1 MEKAVNAVFAY
12 LRTIQVSDYVD
23 ILITAVVIYYMITWL
38 RETRAMQLVKG
49 IIVVFVVL
57 ALSDWFHLTIIN
69 YILSAIV
76 QVGVFA
82 LVVLFQPELRSLLER
97 LGRSRVGK
105 LIDIATNE
113 PGLGDNGNDTV
124 VDSIVDAVTDMSRER
139 TGALIV
145 IERDTK
151 LGDHTKRG
159 TKIDADVSKEL
170 LMNIFF
176 KNSPLHDG
184 AVIVRNGRIHSA
196 GCFLPLT
203 SNDNLSAEL
212 GTRHRAALGISEVS
226 DAMIIVV
233 SEESGRI
240 SIALGGSLTRNVTRE
255 PLKHALERFF
265 DSEAERNFV
274 KFLANLKK
282 GGSFNGK
289 GKK

>member
-1 MEKAVNAVFAY
+1 MEKAINAVFAY

-23 ILITAVVIYYMITWL
+23 ILITAVIIYYMITWL

-49 IIVVFVVL
+49 IIVVFAVL
-57 ALSDWFHLTIIN
+57 ALSGWFHLTIIN

-82 LVVLFQPELRSLLER
+82 LVVLFQPELRSILER

-113 PGLGDNGNDTV
+113 PGQGENGDDNV

-170 LMNIFF
+170 LENIFF

-233 SEESGRI
+233 SEETGRI

-255 PLKHALERFF
+255 PLKHALERFL

-274 KFLANLKK
+274 KFFVNLKK
-282 GGSFNGK
+282 GGSISGK
-289 GKK
+289 EKK

>member
-113 PGLGDNGNDTV
+113 PGQGDNGNDTV

-274 KFLANLKK
+274 KFLTNLKK

>member
-113 PGLGDNGNDTV
+113 PGQGDSGNDTV

-274 KFLANLKK
+274 KFLSNLKK

>member
-1 MEKAVNAVFAY
+1 MDTVIAY
-12 LRTIQVSDYVD
+12 LKMIQVSDYVD
-23 ILITAVVIYYMITWL
+23 ILITAIVIYYMITWL

-69 YILSAIV
+69 YILGAIV

-105 LIDIATNE
+105 LIDIATHE
-113 PGLGDNGNDTV
+113 MGTGENGGESVT
-124 VDSIVDAVTDMSRER
+124 DSIVDAVSEMSREK

-159 TKIDADVSKEL
+159 TKIDADVSREL

-233 SEESGRI
+233 SEETGRI
-240 SIALGGSLTRNVTRE
+240 SIALGGSLTRNVTKE
-255 PLKHALERFF
+255 PLRHALERFF
-265 DSEAERNFV
+265 DSEAERNFTRLLNN
-274 KFLANLKK
+274 FKK
-282 GGSFNGK
+282 GGAFSGK
-289 GKK
+289 IKK

>member
-1 MEKAVNAVFAY
+1 VEKAVNAVFAY

-113 PGLGDNGNDTV
+113 PGQGDNGNDTV

>member
-57 ALSDWFHLTIIN
+57 ALSDWVHLTIIN

-113 PGLGDNGNDTV
+113 PGQGDNGNDTV

-265 DSEAERNFV
+265 DYEAERNFV

>member
-1 MEKAVNAVFAY
+1 MEKAINAVFAY

-23 ILITAVVIYYMITWL
+23 ILITAVIIYYMITWL

-49 IIVVFVVL
+49 IIVVFAVL
-57 ALSDWFHLTIIN
+57 ALSGWFHLTIIN

-82 LVVLFQPELRSLLER
+82 LVVLFQPELRSILER

-113 PGLGDNGNDTV
+113 PGQGENGDDNV

-170 LMNIFF
+170 LENIFF

-233 SEESGRI
+233 SEETGRI

-274 KFLANLKK
+274 KFFVNLKK
-282 GGSFNGK
+282 GGSISGK
-289 GKK
+289 EKK

>member
-113 PGLGDNGNDTV
+113 PGQGDNGNDTV

>member
-1 MEKAVNAVFAY
+1 MRNAIDVVFAY
-12 LRTIQVSDYVD
+12 LKMIQPSDYVD
-23 ILITAVVIYYMITWL
+23 ILITAVIIYSMITWL

-49 IIVVFVVL
+49 IIVVFAVL
-57 ALSDWFHLTIIN
+57 AISNWFHLTIIN

-105 LIDIATNE
+105 LIDYATNE
-113 PGLGDNGNDTV
+113 VGQAEYGEETVIGNV
-124 VDSIVDAVTDMSRER
+124 VDAVTEMSREK

-170 LMNIFF
+170 LQNIFF

-184 AVIVRNGRIHSA
+184 AVIIRNGRIHSA

-203 SNDNLSAEL
+203 SNDNLSTEL

-233 SEESGRI
+233 SEETGKI
-240 SIALGGSLTRNVTRE
+240 SIALGGSLTRNVTKE
-255 PLKHALERFF
+255 PLRHALERFF

-274 KFLANLKK
+274 KFFNNLKK
-282 GGSFNGK
+282 GGAFNGK
-289 GKK
+289 AKK